1 MARRNQ
7 FVLYADMSFEKA
19 VSDGLVKE
27 IIIGPKVNMT
37 VEEVVCYL
45 WIRGYEGVEVRK
57 SAITYR

>member
-1 MARRNQ
+1 
-7 FVLYADMSFEKA
+7 MSFEKA